1 MLHILAN
8 ACSYMTFYLILW
20 IHSSNILHLVIYII
34 FFAYIWFWFANI
46 LFRMSASMLMSNFL
60 IQSLPGFDRMDWEMF
75 SLFLVFERVYFR
87 MGSLVDFAC
96 KIMSKV
102 FFFMERVLISDG
114 ISLKTIYAKYS
125 LVSKRMNFG
134 AS

>member
-1 MLHILAN
+1 
-8 ACSYMTFYLILW
+8 MT
-20 IHSSNILHLVIYII
+20 
-34 FFAYIWFWFANI
+34 
-46 LFRMSASMLMSNFL
+46 ASMLMSNFL

-102 FFFMERVLISDG
+102 FFFMERVLITDG